1 MQDVVDA
8 FSRAVTDF
16 FHPRMLALIVIPLL
30 AALLLWGAIAVFF
43 WDDWMHW
50 LQHSIEQG
58 WLSHGLFAS
67 WAAWLAQSLSAVLI
81 VLLIF
86 PLSLVTALVV
96 TAVCAM
102 PPIVH
107 FVAQRRFP
115 ALEERHGGGFVG
127 SIVNAL
133 GATIIFAILWLVT
146 LPLWLTGILGIV
158 LPLLLSMYLNQ
169 RLFRYDAL
177 AEHASAAELPRVLA
191 RAKWRLYGMGL
202 LIAALYYI
210 PVINLLIPVLG
221 GLAFAQLCLGELARM
236 RKSEYGNQRSGFGD
250 RSRQPA
256 ALP

>member
-16 FHPRMLALIVIPLL
+16 FHPRMLGLIIIPLL
-30 AALLLWGAIAVFF
+30 GALLLWGAIAAFF
-43 WDDWMHW
+43 WDDWMQW

-58 WLSHGLFAS
+58 WLSQWLFAS

-81 VLLIF
+81 VLLIA

-102 PPIVH
+102 PPIVR
-107 FVAQRRFP
+107 FVARRRFP

-127 SIVNAL
+127 SVANAF
-133 GATIIFAILWLVT
+133 GATIVFAILWVVT

-202 LIAALYYI
+202 LIAALFYV
-210 PVINLLIPVLG
+210 PVVNLLIPVLG
-221 GLAFAQLCLGELARM
+221 GLAFAHLCLSELARM
-236 RKSEYGNQRSGFGD
+236 RKSECRNQDSGFG
-250 RSRQPA
+250 SRLREPA